1 MREGRPN
8 IGLLGGIM
16 GFDESERDARRSGSL
31 AVRVWG
37 AGDGR
42 GESSGVGCADAA
54 RCWWLEVSIRRIGGD
69 FCTRSATNEVA
80 QI

>member
-8 IGLLGGIM
+8 IGLLGDIT

-31 AVRVWG
+31 AVRAWG

-42 GESSGVGCADAA
+42 GENSGVG
-54 RCWWLEVSIRRIGGD
+54 
-69 FCTRSATNEVA
+69 
-80 QI
+80 

>member
-1 MREGRPN
+1 
-8 IGLLGGIM
+8 M
-16 GFDESERDARRSGSL
+16 GFDESERDARRSCSL